1 MNRLAVETP
10 FRPVPRALQFPT
22 SARQHSVP
30 TRKSF
35 DDAGAALSEPE
46 VSELAVGRS
55 ARGASG
61 PCQRRARGAPAEG
74 HFAAAAYAGR
84 RY

>member
-1 MNRLAVETP
+1 MMNGLAVETP

-46 VSELAVGRS
+46 VSELAVRLMDVQERGRV
-55 ARGASG
+55 
-61 PCQRRARGAPAEG
+61 
-74 HFAAAAYAGR
+74 
-84 RY
+84 